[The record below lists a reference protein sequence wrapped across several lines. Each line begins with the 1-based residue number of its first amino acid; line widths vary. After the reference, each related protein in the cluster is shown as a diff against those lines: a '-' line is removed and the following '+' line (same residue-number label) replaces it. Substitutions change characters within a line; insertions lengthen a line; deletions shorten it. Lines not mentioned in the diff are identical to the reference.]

1 MRAAVCMEF
10 GRPLVLEDVELAPPG
25 PGEVRVR
32 VEACGICH
40 SDVAYAAG
48 AWGGALPAVYGHE
61 AAGAVVETGPDVR
74 ELEPGDTV
82 VVSLIRS
89 CSSCELCARG
99 LPALCTTSFPLD
111 EHSPLRTADGGEIV
125 QGMRVGAFAEEVVV
139 HESQAVPLAD
149 GVPLDRACLLACAVA
164 TGWGAVTRDA
174 QVEPGASV
182 AVIGTGGVGL
192 NCVQA
197 AAHAGADPI
206 VAVDL
211 SPAKLEA
218 ALAFGATAVGEVP
231 GGADYVFVAAA
242 SGAAFEQGLKM
253 LRRGGT
259 LVAVG
264 MPPSGV
270 SAAFDPADLAH
281 NGQRIV
287 GSKMGSTRPAEDI
300 PALAELYR
308 SGRLKLD
315 ELVSGHF
322 PLERVND
329 AIAAAR
335 EGAALRNVLV
345 AGSD

>member
-1 MRAAVCMEF
+1 MRAAVCREF
-10 GRPLVLEDVELAPPG
+10 GAPLRLEEVELAPPG

-32 VEACGICH
+32 VDACGICH
-40 SDVAYAAG
+40 SDVAYADG

-61 AAGAVVETGPDVR
+61 AAGVVLETGPDVDGV
-74 ELEPGDTV
+74 EPGRAV
-82 VVSLIRS
+82 VVSLVRS
-89 CSSCELCARG
+89 CGRCELCARG
-99 LPALCTTSFPLD
+99 LPALCDASFLLD
-111 EHSPLRTADGGEIV
+111 AHSPLGGGEIA

-139 HESQAVPLAD
+139 HESQAVPVPD

-174 QVEPGASV
+174 RVEPGASV

-197 AAHAGADPI
+197 AAYAGADTI

-218 ALAFGATAVGEVP
+218 ALAFGATDVGDVS
-231 GGADYVFVAAA
+231 GAADYVFVAAA
-242 SGAAFEQGLKM
+242 SGAAFEQGLRM

-270 SAAFDPADLAH
+270 VAAFDPADLAH

-308 SGRLKLD
+308 AGRLKLD
-315 ELVSGHF
+315 ELISGRY
-322 PLERVND
+322 PLDAVND
-329 AIAAAR
+329 AIASAR
-335 EGAALRNVLV
+335 NGAALRNVLV
-345 AGSD
+345 SAPN

>member
-1 MRAAVCMEF
+1 MRAAVCREF
-10 GRPLVLEDVELAPPG
+10 GRPLTLEDLELAPPG

-32 VEACGICH
+32 VDACGICH
-40 SDVAYAAG
+40 SDVAYAEG
-48 AWGGALPAVYGHE
+48 AWGGPLPAVYGHE
-61 AAGAVVETGPDVR
+61 AAGVVLETGPDVDG
-74 ELEPGDTV
+74 LEPGRAV
-82 VVSLIRS
+82 VVGLVRS
-89 CSSCELCARG
+89 CGRCELCARG
-99 LPALCTTSFPLD
+99 LPALCEASFALD
-111 EHSPLRTADGGEIV
+111 DRSPLGAGEIA

-139 HESQAVPLAD
+139 HESQAVPVPD

-182 AVIGTGGVGL
+182 IVIGVGGVGL
-192 NCVQA
+192 NIVQA
-197 AAHAGADPI
+197 AALAGAEPI

-211 SPAKLEA
+211 APAKLEA
-218 ALAFGATAVGEVP
+218 ALEFGATHVGDPP
-231 GGADYVFVAAA
+231 GPADYVFVAAA
-242 SGAAFEQGLKM
+242 SGVAFARGLQL

-270 SAAFDPADLAH
+270 VAAFDPADLAH

-300 PALAELYR
+300 PALAELYHA
-308 SGRLKLD
+308 GRLKLD
-315 ELVSGHF
+315 ELISGRY

-329 AIAAAR
+329 AIASAR
-335 EGAALRNVLV
+335 DGAALRNVLV
-345 AGSD
+345 PD